1 MLCSKLANRIA
12 TRCWLLGPAFEHRGW
27 GRGGRTFLDTS
38 RPTPKPIQRR
48 VKLGESGS
56 GVELKKHPLLA
67 PGLSMGRP
75 IHIPTLCALLGC
87 YGKALKY
94 TLSFSHKIVALR
106 YIV

>member
-1 MLCSKLANRIA
+1 MQQAGKPDSNSLLAARSGVR
-12 TRCWLLGPAFEHRGW
+12 TPGVGK
-27 GRGGRTFLDTS
+27 GGGRTFLDPS

-56 GVELKKHPLLA
+56 GIALKKHTLLA

-106 YIV
+106 